1 MPQCL
6 FCMKEG
12 EGDAVRFTDE
22 HIFPAALG
30 GNLVVKDGSCDG
42 CNHGN
47 SKFEQA
53 LAVELT
59 PMRMLLQIPDRYGK
73 VPHTTATIITPE
85 KTYDGRVKG
94 DGKVIIKPLVTE
106 EKNEKGEREFVHRF
120 LTDSQKEKLRTQA
133 EEKGQQL
140 IEMGSGEPVRA
151 EVHIGGDL
159 MVIGSPQGL
168 RTVAK
173 IAYVGLAHLVGVK
186 VAAGGAFREVR
197 QYIHAGKPEGVARIF
212 TNKPYLEACQQGPH
226 QHSIAIAARRDK
238 HRVDAIVRLFGEL
251 TYFVVLSDHYD
262 GADFCNT
269 LVYDAYR
276 GEENGMLFAHEQAEL
291 LQTEDVANS
300 KDTKWDDL
308 EGFGRNFCA
317 FIERVAEEKRQKDI
331 AAKKKNEDAAAAS
344 GSVEQ
349 TLSPY
354 VPSRLQSKLA
364 GGGYC
369 GSPIRRSRSGYR
381 ESERRLSQKGSGL
394 I

>member
-1 MPQCL
+1 MGYFALSSPRPNIKIKGMSQCL
-6 FCMKEG
+6 FCLK

-30 GNLVVKDGSCDG
+30 GNLVVKDGSCDD

-73 VPHTTATIITPE
+73 VPYTTATIITPD

-94 DGKVIIKPLVTE
+94 DGNVIVKPLVTE

-120 LTDSQKEKLRTQA
+120 LTDRQKEKLRAQA

-140 IEMGSGEPVRA
+140 IETGPGEPVKA

-173 IAYVGLAHLVGVK
+173 IAYVGLARLVGVK
-186 VAAGGAFREVR
+186 VAAGEAFREVR
-197 QYIHAGKPEGVARIF
+197 QYIHEGKPEGVARIF

-331 AAKKKNEDAAAAS
+331 AAKKKNEDAAVAS

-349 TLSPY
+349 
-354 VPSRLQSKLA
+354 A
-364 GGGYC
+364 
-369 GSPIRRSRSGYR
+369 
-381 ESERRLSQKGSGL
+381 
-394 I
+394 

>member
-6 FCMKEG
+6 FCVREG
-12 EGDAVRFTDE
+12 EGDTVHFTDE
-22 HIFPAALG
+22 HVFPAALG
-30 GNLVVKDGSCDG
+30 GNLIVKDGSCDG

-59 PMRMLLQIPDRYGK
+59 PIRMLLQIPDRYGN
-73 VPHTTATIITPE
+73 VPHTAATIITPE
-85 KTYDGRVKG
+85 KIYNGRVKG
-94 DGKVIIKPLVTE
+94 DGSVVVKPLVTE
-106 EKNEKGEREFVHRF
+106 KKNEKGEREFVHRF
-120 LTDSQKEKLRTQA
+120 LTDTQKEKLREQTKK
-133 EEKGQQL
+133 KGQQL
-140 IEMGSGEPVRA
+140 IETGSGEPVTA
-151 EVHIGGDL
+151 EVHIGGD
-159 MVIGSPQGL
+159 MVVIGSQEGL

-186 VAAGGAFREVR
+186 VAAGDAFREAR
-197 QYIHAGKPEGVARIF
+197 QFILEGKPEGVARLFI
-212 TNKPYLEACQQGPH
+212 NKRYLEACQQGPH

-291 LQTEDVANS
+291 LQTEDVATS
-300 KDTKWDDL
+300 KETVWGDL

-317 FIERVAEEKRQKDI
+317 FLERAVEQKRLKDL
-331 AAKKKNEDAAAAS
+331 AAKEQAENLE
-344 GSVEQ
+344 VE
-349 TLSPY
+349 
-354 VPSRLQSKLA
+354 SRLQT
-364 GGGYC
+364 
-369 GSPIRRSRSGYR
+369 RRS
-381 ESERRLSQKGSGL
+381 
-394 I
+394 